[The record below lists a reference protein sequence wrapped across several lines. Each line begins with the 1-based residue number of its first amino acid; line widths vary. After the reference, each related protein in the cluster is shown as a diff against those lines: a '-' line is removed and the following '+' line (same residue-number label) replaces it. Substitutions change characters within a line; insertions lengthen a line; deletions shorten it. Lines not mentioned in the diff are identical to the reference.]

1 VFFWWITSP
10 GGCVV
15 EEYRGFSEEDI
26 LGAIEV
32 NNLNVDI
39 VWIVVEFEG
48 AELFGE
54 KR

>member
-1 VFFWWITSP
+1 MLNDVLSVSFWWITSP

-39 VWIVVEFEG
+39 VWIVV
-48 AELFGE
+48 
-54 KR
+54 